1 MLIICSKFN
10 NHPILM
16 NIVSLGCIIKLNLVL
31 KLRVLNGGGISKMG
45 PLTLAQLAKIDL
57 ALKVGI

>member
-1 MLIICSKFN
+1 
-10 NHPILM
+10 M